1 MEVKK
6 KISYSNT
13 PDFFSKEMIITKKS
27 LNENQLKYTYQ
38 KQLISDLDYKHKE
51 WSKFVKNNIK
61 ILRLKPFESYKKNR
75 RITYMKDKKKISSS
89 NTPDFFSKKMIITK
103 KSLNENQ
110 LKFTYQKQ
118 LISDLDYKHKEWSKS
133 FDSNS

>member
-6 KISYSNT
+6 KISSFST
-13 PDFFSKEMIITKKS
+13 PDFFSK
-27 LNENQLKYTYQ
+27 
-38 KQLISDLDYKHKE
+38 D
-51 WSKFVKNNIK
+51 
-61 ILRLKPFESYKKNR
+61 
-75 RITYMKDKKKISSS
+75 
-89 NTPDFFSKKMIITK
+89 MIITK

-133 FDSNS
+133 IEIKF

>member
-6 KISYSNT
+6 IISSSHT
-13 PDFFSKEMIITKKS
+13 PDFFSSE
-27 LNENQLKYTYQ
+27 
-38 KQLISDLDYKHKE
+38 
-51 WSKFVKNNIK
+51 
-61 ILRLKPFESYKKNR
+61 
-75 RITYMKDKKKISSS
+75 
-89 NTPDFFSKKMIITK
+89 MIITK

-133 FDSNS
+133 IDSKF